1 MFGIEG
7 EIFGYIDNGILALCA
22 VFGINVDKKLG
33 GSGVYGGLY
42 GGLIGNTI
50 SDGVGALIDPSMRDA
65 VIGITVGCL
74 EVFILVY
81 VGIKVWERLLKNR

>member
-1 MFGIEG
+1 MFGLEG
-7 EIFGYIDNGILALCA
+7 EIFGYVDNGILALCA
-22 VFGINVDKKLG
+22 VLGINADKKLG

-50 SDGVGALIDPSMRDA
+50 SDGVGALLDPSMRDT
-65 VIGITVGCL
+65 VIGITTGCL

-81 VGIKVWERLLKNR
+81 VVIKVWEKLVKNN